1 MEELSDHNE
10 GIQKESFSIEDYS
23 SIVRRHITYIPSER
37 NKFPS
42 IHKVSSYHEQEYI
55 TLDIVCND
63 SESIISE
70 QMAKKSTTLDIKI
83 DAIDTHCGLERIPII
98 TKSNAPAQ
106 ILTDSFSSK
115 GKYNQR
121 HALKYTFLKLNVMMK
136 YGETNG
142 NISWIIKSL

>member
-1 MEELSDHNE
+1 MEALRDDTED
-10 GIQKESFSIEDYS
+10 IQKELFIIEDYS
-23 SIVRRHITYIPSER
+23 SIVRRHITYHPSEH
-37 NKFPS
+37 NKFPT
-42 IHKVSSYHEQEYI
+42 IDKVSSYHNQEYI
-55 TLDIVCND
+55 TLNIVCND
-63 SESIISE
+63 SESIISG

-121 HALKYTFLKLNVMMK
+121 HALKYTFLKLNL
-136 YGETNG
+136 G
-142 NISWIIKSL
+142 

>member
-1 MEELSDHNE
+1 MKELRDHDE

-23 SIVRRHITYIPSER
+23 SIVRRHITFIPSER

-55 TLDIVCND
+55 TLDIICND
-63 SESIISE
+63 SGSIIKE
-70 QMAKKSTTLDIKI
+70 QMAKKSTSPDIKI

-98 TKSNAPAQ
+98 TESNSSGRM
-106 ILTDSFSSK
+106 LTDSFSSR

-121 HALKYTFLKLNVMMK
+121 HALKYTILKLNHWD
-136 YGETNG
+136 NDD
-142 NISWIIKSL
+142 IW